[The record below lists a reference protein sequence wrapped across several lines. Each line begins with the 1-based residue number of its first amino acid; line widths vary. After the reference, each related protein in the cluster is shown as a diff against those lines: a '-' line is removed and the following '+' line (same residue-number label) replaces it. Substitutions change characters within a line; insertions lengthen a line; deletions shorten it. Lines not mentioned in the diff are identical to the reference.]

1 MQCRNFEDSMSRYFG
16 DVNAEMYLEA
26 MAKEN
31 WSLLKSKDAKQRALI
46 EHAANCS
53 NCSLSLC
60 QYLSI
65 RDKVDYRE
73 YPCFHLAYYSVDEED
88 RCITQHLG
96 LFEIILDKA
105 EDIGIVIGACPWCG
119 IKLNVS
125 AIS

>member
-1 MQCRNFEDSMSRYFG
+1 MQCRNFEDSMSRYFS
-16 DVNAEMYLEA
+16 DVDAEMYREE
-26 MAKEN
+26 MTKER
-31 WSLLKSKDAKQRALI
+31 WSRLKSTDAKQRALI
-46 EHAANCS
+46 EHAS
-53 NCSLSLC
+53 NCSDCSHSLW

-65 RDKVDYRE
+65 RDRVDYHD

-105 EDIGIVIGACPWCG
+105 EDTGIVIGACPWCG

-125 AIS
+125 VVS